1 MVGGCGVGSTS
12 DWGRPWATHKRLC
25 DAGHRRTV
33 RGMLPHKTARGQA
46 ALERLKVFEGI
57 PSPYDKMKRV
67 VIPQALRLTRL
78 RPGRKYCVLSR
89 IAEESGWN
97 YKDLVE
103 RLEVGR
109 KLKAAEYYATK
120 KVAIAAQS
128 KAEKEVAKPQI
139 LVDSGY

>member
-1 MVGGCGVGSTS
+1 
-12 DWGRPWATHKRLC
+12 
-25 DAGHRRTV
+25 
-33 RGMLPHKTARGQA
+33 MLPHKTARGQA